1 MLAEGVLGPAPCTP
15 AFHQGLL
22 APRPLRLASRLTDL
36 GLPTADPSLC
46 SSPNGLA
53 RRFDLGSLILS
64 RCLCRPSPVSSAA
77 PLHPAWQP
85 LWAQP
90 GPQQA
95 PRAPSSGLDPGPT
108 VCPTSGQ
115 VHRVPRRVWARGPLA
130 TRQGSPAIGTPPQ
143 TLLPAL
149 TVTPGGRPGSRCV
162 RK

>member
-1 MLAEGVLGPAPCTP
+1 MPCT
-15 AFHQGLL
+15 LY
-22 APRPLRLASRLTDL
+22 PRLPPGSAGPSPSEA
-36 GLPTADPSLC
+36 GLPPYRPGSPHGRPFSVLL
-46 SSPNGLA
+46 PNGLA
-53 RRFDLGSLILS
+53 CRFDLGSLILS